1 MMTQKIKNNDSLRA
15 NERER
20 ERGEKRVSGHHV
32 VKVRCALLL
41 LPLYTYSAAATTMA
55 LWRYLTM
62 EK

>member
-15 NERER
+15 NDGEREK
-20 ERGEKRVSGHHV
+20 KRVSGHHV